1 LQFLS
6 AGVQLVM
13 VAPDFVDAV
22 GYSRRAA
29 MEDSNGMPLLFEGS
43 DDELPNEAISADEK
57 QTHNS
62 VTRRVETGRIF
73 GWRER

>member
-1 LQFLS
+1 
-6 AGVQLVM
+6 
-13 VAPDFVDAV
+13 
-22 GYSRRAA
+22 
-29 MEDSNGMPLLFEGS
+29 MPLLFEGS